1 MAEPQSGMVLTPPMK
16 STPDKWEQVKRVF
29 LNLHQDQVAQADMT
43 LTETLRRSLAADP
56 LLGKGDV
63 AHMHSAV
70 KGAVVTLTGHVGQA
84 DHKARAEAIARETPG
99 VATVV
104 NHLVVDK
111 ELMIVVAQA
120 LSHGP
125 QTANEQLQVNV
136 QHGVVYLGGAV
147 NRAAV
152 RTSAAQVAAGIP
164 QVRGIINVIQTPGS
178 VVDADEERFVQ
189 PLVASAIYATDGQ
202 VGHVQQVVIDPQ
214 TRRVTAVVVHAQLG
228 VPQDL
233 DWTHLPDERL
243 QPQHAILIPIH
254 SIRCAPSGA
263 LFLNVNSGEAAHF
276 ADFNPRS
283 FDRPTADW
291 QPPYPYVSADV
302 LCSGYRAGKESR

>member
-1 MAEPQSGMVLTPPMK
+1 MTEPQLGMVLTPPIK
-16 STPDKWEQVKRVF
+16 PTPDKWEQVKRVF
-29 LNLHQDQVAQADMT
+29 LNLHQDQVTKADMT
-43 LTETLRRSLAADP
+43 LTEKLRRALAADH

-63 AHMHSAV
+63 AHMHIAV
-70 KGAVVTLTGHVGQA
+70 NGAVITLTGHVVQV
-84 DHKARAEAIARETPG
+84 DHKARAEAITRETSG
-99 VATVV
+99 VETVV
-104 NHLVVDK
+104 NHLVVDN

-125 QTANEQLQVNV
+125 QTAHEQLQVNV

-178 VVDADEERFVQ
+178 VLDTDEERFVQ

-214 TRRVTAVVVHAQLG
+214 TRRVTAVVVHAQFDA
-228 VPQDL
+228 PQDL
-233 DWTHLPDERL
+233 DWTHLPNERL
-243 QPQHAILIPIH
+243 QPPHALLIPIH

-263 LFLNVNSGEAAHF
+263 LFLNVNRGEAAHF
-276 ADFNPRS
+276 SDFNPRS
-283 FDRPTADW
+283 FDPPAADW
-291 QPPYPYVSADV
+291 QPPYPYVSADI
-302 LCSGYRAGKESR
+302 LFSGYRAGKESR